1 MCDHLNPASAR
12 LVCLASMAGLAAK
25 ARRKAGHRG
34 PLRSIAARYRGYRR
48 CMEWGSRPC

>member
-12 LVCLASMAGLAAK
+12 LVCLAGLAPRT
-25 ARRKAGHRG
+25 RRKAGHRG

-48 CMEWGSRPC
+48 CMEWGSSPSC